1 MVVLRPQRNLALR
14 DGEGAVG
21 DVEGD
26 VGVVLG
32 GRLAQ
37 GEGAVGETHVVGT
50 SVGAL
55 GLGLGAADEHDVAR
69 RNAGRQR
76 GLVDREVGDRL
87 LGAVV
92 LLAAVV
98 ACHLD
103 GDGLGGGGNGQ
114 LAGGCLSNYIL
125 ISSVDLADGAISEGV
140 RVLASIGALA
150 TRGLDALKR
159 DAFSVRVVA
168 RDRLFLAAV
177 LNGAGL
183 SGQGDV
189 LVVVELDDV
198 LGRVGREALNLALLA
213 RDGGVALDGLG
224 RNLNRVAEGA
234 GAGLVIGNL
243 LVGAVPVVLDGVGDL
258 VTGVVEVNLL
268 RLANDHGHGAV
279 VDSGVAIDDN
289 RALSNLGA
297 LDEAGQGLGRRD
309 GRSGAIKVVVHLDR
323 LVHRNVLGVVVH
335 VARNGDREGHGLG
348 AGLVGVPT
356 HELIGDAA
364 VGLGVSRRLGGRG
377 NRGLA
382 VLELVVHAL
391 AVLGEAR
398 GPCILQIEVDSN
410 GLLALDLNLA
420 VEVIAAAVVR
430 DLVGVQNDGLNVVL
444 GDGGALLLLERRL
457 PRVVNGTPVIGIRG
471 LVEFPA
477 GAGTAV
483 RPRHDAI
490 AHVVVSV
497 LLIAVPG
504 RTFKVQRQLVGS
516 SAATPSRKPV
526 GRVIRGRICR
536 RAVLEEEIRSL
547 GCRARCRNRH
557 VMGGREDSTVLGDRR
572 GRNGDGALLDAHD
585 LAGGIDGGNARI
597 ARRPR
602 HVIRTVNVGG
612 QRNVLELLNRVIAI
626 DDEFLDRG
634 LLEHVDG
641 VFIGVGLPRATA
653 PLLVGVDDRGRPDL
667 QALNRGGAA
676 TIAGTKC
683 HHAIVRVTPGVV
695 PAAIRALEA
704 QRLADIDVL
713 DVVGIL
719 ALFVGN
725 HDNDVAGVLVN
736 PAAAGLHHNGI
747 HAVLGELIL
756 VVVILAGA
764 LNLHAIAVVLKREE
778 ATVKRGRGVNL
789 LARGRVDE
797 NRHPEV
803 VGTGNI
809 ARRVLDVE
817 RTLVHLD
824 GDGRRPLG
832 SGVPSAVGINVL
844 AVHVDLGAVAV
855 EGPSGRE
862 GARKRLLIARHG
874 HVELAIAGPR
884 AYRGVTV
891 EREGELVAHRDF
903 GGTGDGVLVI
913 VGEGDG
919 VDEALGIGGLVVGV
933 LLGVVGL
940 GDGLG
945 LAGGAVGVVGGLFGL
960 ELEGGAREDVG
971 RGDGVV
977 VVGVSGELA
986 LGARDRELNG
996 REGVAVVGLDGEL
1009 EVLASGDGDLG
1020 GTGGELLAVN
1030 TLDGCVIK
1038 AAQRDVSLGG
1048 SGLGL
1053 LLGGATLLGG
1063 VTGAG
1068 GILLGRGV
1076 LAGLLGRLLL
1086 SLGLLL
1092 GRRIGRSVLRIDV
1105 CSALLEDGS
1114 DLLLHL
1120 CQGGSGHAREDRE
1133 RGQGH
1138 NDCPATKDGQ
1148 RALCVT
1154 HIPQLHQP
1162 VD

>member
-1 MVVLRPQRNLALR
+1 
-14 DGEGAVG
+14 
-21 DVEGD
+21 
-26 VGVVLG
+26 
-32 GRLAQ
+32 
-37 GEGAVGETHVVGT
+37 
-50 SVGAL
+50 
-55 GLGLGAADEHDVAR
+55 
-69 RNAGRQR
+69 
-76 GLVDREVGDRL
+76 
-87 LGAVV
+87 
-92 LLAAVV
+92 
-98 ACHLD
+98 
-103 GDGLGGGGNGQ
+103 
-114 LAGGCLSNYIL
+114 
-125 ISSVDLADGAISEGV
+125 
-140 RVLASIGALA
+140 
-150 TRGLDALKR
+150 
-159 DAFSVRVVA
+159 
-168 RDRLFLAAV
+168 
-177 LNGAGL
+177 
-183 SGQGDV
+183 
-189 LVVVELDDV
+189 
-198 LGRVGREALNLALLA
+198 
-213 RDGGVALDGLG
+213 
-224 RNLNRVAEGA
+224 
-234 GAGLVIGNL
+234 
-243 LVGAVPVVLDGVGDL
+243 
-258 VTGVVEVNLL
+258 
-268 RLANDHGHGAV
+268 
-279 VDSGVAIDDN
+279 
-289 RALSNLGA
+289 
-297 LDEAGQGLGRRD
+297 
-309 GRSGAIKVVVHLDR
+309 
-323 LVHRNVLGVVVH
+323 
-335 VARNGDREGHGLG
+335 
-348 AGLVGVPT
+348 
-356 HELIGDAA
+356 
-364 VGLGVSRRLGGRG
+364 
-377 NRGLA
+377 
-382 VLELVVHAL
+382 
-391 AVLGEAR
+391 
-398 GPCILQIEVDSN
+398 
-410 GLLALDLNLA
+410 
-420 VEVIAAAVVR
+420 
-430 DLVGVQNDGLNVVL
+430 
-444 GDGGALLLLERRL
+444 
-457 PRVVNGTPVIGIRG
+457 
-471 LVEFPA
+471 
-477 GAGTAV
+477 
-483 RPRHDAI
+483 
-490 AHVVVSV
+490 
-497 LLIAVPG
+497 
-504 RTFKVQRQLVGS
+504 
-516 SAATPSRKPV
+516 
-526 GRVIRGRICR
+526 
-536 RAVLEEEIRSL
+536 
-547 GCRARCRNRH
+547 
-557 VMGGREDSTVLGDRR
+557 MGGRKNSTVLSDRR
-572 GRNGDGALLDAHD
+572 SGNGDGALLDAHD
-585 LAGGIDGGNARI
+585 LAGGIDGGNARV

-612 QRNVLELLNRVIAI
+612 QRNVLELLNRIVAI

-634 LLEHVDG
+634 PLEHMD
-641 VFIGVGLPRATA
+641 GVGLSSRPPTV
-653 PLLVGVDDRGRPDL
+653 LVSVGDRGRADL
-667 QALNRGGAA
+667 HTSHSSRIARVGLKRRNVTVRDAPAVALVA
-676 TIAGTKC
+676 
-683 HHAIVRVTPGVV
+683 
-695 PAAIRALEA
+695 RA
-704 QRLADIDVL
+704 RKGNGLANIDVL
-713 DVVGIL
+713 DVGGIL

-809 ARRVLDVE
+809 AQRVLDVE

-844 AVHVDLGAVAV
+844 AVHVDLGAVTV
-855 EGPSGRE
+855 KGPGGRE
-862 GARKRLLIARHG
+862 GARKRLLVARHG

-945 LAGGAVGVVGGLFGL
+945 LAGGAVGVVSGLFGL
-960 ELEGGAREDVG
+960 ELEGGTREDVG

-986 LGARDRELNG
+986 LGAGDRELNG

-1009 EVLASGDGDLG
+1009 EVLAGGDGDLG

-1030 TLDGCVIK
+1030 TLDGGVVK

-1053 LLGGATLLGG
+1053 LLGGAALLGG

-1086 SLGLLL
+1086 GLGLLL

-1105 CSALLEDGS
+1105 CGALLEGGGH
-1114 DLLLHL
+1114 LLLHL
-1120 CQGGSGHAREDRE
+1120 CQGGSGHAREDCE

-1138 NDCPATKDGQ
+1138 DDCPATKDGQ

>member
-1 MVVLRPQRNLALR
+1 
-14 DGEGAVG
+14 
-21 DVEGD
+21 
-26 VGVVLG
+26 
-32 GRLAQ
+32 
-37 GEGAVGETHVVGT
+37 
-50 SVGAL
+50 
-55 GLGLGAADEHDVAR
+55 
-69 RNAGRQR
+69 
-76 GLVDREVGDRL
+76 
-87 LGAVV
+87 
-92 LLAAVV
+92 
-98 ACHLD
+98 
-103 GDGLGGGGNGQ
+103 
-114 LAGGCLSNYIL
+114 
-125 ISSVDLADGAISEGV
+125 
-140 RVLASIGALA
+140 
-150 TRGLDALKR
+150 
-159 DAFSVRVVA
+159 
-168 RDRLFLAAV
+168 
-177 LNGAGL
+177 
-183 SGQGDV
+183 
-189 LVVVELDDV
+189 
-198 LGRVGREALNLALLA
+198 
-213 RDGGVALDGLG
+213 
-224 RNLNRVAEGA
+224 
-234 GAGLVIGNL
+234 
-243 LVGAVPVVLDGVGDL
+243 
-258 VTGVVEVNLL
+258 
-268 RLANDHGHGAV
+268 
-279 VDSGVAIDDN
+279 
-289 RALSNLGA
+289 
-297 LDEAGQGLGRRD
+297 
-309 GRSGAIKVVVHLDR
+309 
-323 LVHRNVLGVVVH
+323 
-335 VARNGDREGHGLG
+335 
-348 AGLVGVPT
+348 
-356 HELIGDAA
+356 
-364 VGLGVSRRLGGRG
+364 
-377 NRGLA
+377 
-382 VLELVVHAL
+382 
-391 AVLGEAR
+391 
-398 GPCILQIEVDSN
+398 
-410 GLLALDLNLA
+410 
-420 VEVIAAAVVR
+420 
-430 DLVGVQNDGLNVVL
+430 
-444 GDGGALLLLERRL
+444 
-457 PRVVNGTPVIGIRG
+457 
-471 LVEFPA
+471 
-477 GAGTAV
+477 
-483 RPRHDAI
+483 
-490 AHVVVSV
+490 
-497 LLIAVPG
+497 
-504 RTFKVQRQLVGS
+504 
-516 SAATPSRKPV
+516 
-526 GRVIRGRICR
+526 
-536 RAVLEEEIRSL
+536 
-547 GCRARCRNRH
+547 
-557 VMGGREDSTVLGDRR
+557 MGGRKNSTVLSDRR
-572 GRNGDGALLDAHD
+572 SGNGDGALLDAHD
-585 LAGGIDGGNARI
+585 LAGGIDGGNARV

-612 QRNVLELLNRVIAI
+612 QRNVLELLNRIVAI

-634 LLEHVDG
+634 PLEHMDG

-653 PLLVGVDDRGRPDL
+653 PLLVGVDDRGRSDL

-960 ELEGGAREDVG
+960 ELEGGTREDVG

-986 LGARDRELNG
+986 LGAGDRELNG

-1009 EVLASGDGDLG
+1009 EVLAGGDGDLG
-1020 GTGGELLAVN
+1020 GTSGELLAVD
-1030 TLDGCVIK
+1030 TLDGGVVK
-1038 AAQRDVSLGG
+1038 AAQRDVSLSG

-1063 VTGAG
+1063 AAGAG

-1105 CSALLEDGS
+1105 CGALLEGGGH
-1114 DLLLHL
+1114 LLLHL

-1138 NDCPATKDGQ
+1138 DDCPATKDGQ